1 MLTLNDGRSE
11 LWQWDTGRTLAV
23 DADCSQVHF
32 SNKVFGRSI
41 DVDVTDGAAIIPD
54 ILLQT
59 DKDLN
64 VWAFVG
70 TAENGYTKISKT
82 FKVNRRN
89 KPSDYV
95 FTPVEQ
101 TTIDEIAAIAQS
113 VRDDADA
120 GLFDGKP
127 GPQGLPG
134 DKGDKG
140 AKGDPGPVGPAG
152 ADGKDGAPGTDGKT
166 PEYGVDYGTPEQ
178 ISGIAQQA
186 AEILKPELNQIKD
199 DIAAKM
205 DSYTIKTVMDSVAT
219 PHTQYYLGEKST
231 VSIVLPDDAAV
242 GQMVLVGWYNGDTA
256 ATLSITGT
264 MLDFDFAPS
273 ANTRSEINALWDGR
287 YWAVL
292 GNEVAVPSEVAEG
305 VCYGAEGC
313 IRLASCLLGTSCVNG
328 YPQMMTLI

>member
-41 DVDVTDGAAIIPD
+41 DVDVADGVAIIPD

-101 TTIDEIAAIAQS
+101 TTIAEIAAIAQS

-120 GLFDGKP
+120 GLFDGAQGP
-127 GPQGLPG
+127 AGPIGPVGPQGEKG

-140 AKGDPGPVGPAG
+140 DPGTGG
-152 ADGKDGAPGTDGKT
+152 ASAWREITDKPFNTIDGNTLVNRSGALCVNTT
-166 PEYGVDYGTPEQ
+166 
-178 ISGIAQQA
+178 
-186 AEILKPELNQIKD
+186 
-199 DIAAKM
+199 
-205 DSYTIKTVMDSVAT
+205 
-219 PHTQYYLGEKST
+219 
-231 VSIVLPDDAAV
+231 DDAE
-242 GQMVLVGWYNGDTA
+242 QD
-256 ATLSITGT
+256 
-264 MLDFDFAPS
+264 
-273 ANTRSEINALWDGR
+273 NTRPITSSGVHVICGNINALLQ
-287 YWAVL
+287 A
-292 GNEVAVPSEVAEG
+292 
-305 VCYGAEGC
+305 
-313 IRLASCLLGTSCVNG
+313 I
-328 YPQMMTLI
+328 

>member
-41 DVDVTDGAAIIPD
+41 DVDVTDGVAIIPD

-101 TTIDEIAAIAQS
+101 TTIAEIATIAQS

-120 GLFDGKP
+120 GRFDGAQGP
-127 GPQGLPG
+127 AGPIGPVGPQGEKG

-140 AKGDPGPVGPAG
+140 D
-152 ADGKDGAPGTDGKT
+152 PGTDGASAWSEITDKPFNT
-166 PEYGVDYGTPEQ
+166 IDGNTLVNRSGTLYVNTTDNAEQ
-178 ISGIAQQA
+178 
-186 AEILKPELNQIKD
+186 D
-199 DIAAKM
+199 
-205 DSYTIKTVMDSVAT
+205 
-219 PHTQYYLGEKST
+219 
-231 VSIVLPDDAAV
+231 
-242 GQMVLVGWYNGDTA
+242 
-256 ATLSITGT
+256 
-264 MLDFDFAPS
+264 
-273 ANTRSEINALWDGR
+273 NTRPITSSGVHVICGNINALLQG
-287 YWAVL
+287 
-292 GNEVAVPSEVAEG
+292 
-305 VCYGAEGC
+305 
-313 IRLASCLLGTSCVNG
+313 I
-328 YPQMMTLI
+328 